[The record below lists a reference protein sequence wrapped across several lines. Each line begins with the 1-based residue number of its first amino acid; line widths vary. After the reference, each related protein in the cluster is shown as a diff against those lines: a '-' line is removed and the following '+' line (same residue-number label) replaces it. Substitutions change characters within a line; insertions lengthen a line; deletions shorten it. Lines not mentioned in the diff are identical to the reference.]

1 MFERLD
7 GIWVRASA
15 LVCTVVLS
23 GCGGGE
29 SSDTG
34 FTGPTGSPTTV
45 AMTEPNTSG
54 GTTGAPTTG
63 APVTTSSGSG
73 ESSGGPLTAGTTEDP
88 SSSSSSST
96 GEPCPL
102 GSEGCPCNIDVCD
115 GELVCEADV
124 CVVYMPACGNGK
136 VDPLEECDDGND
148 VETDDCLTGCIAA
161 KCGDGQVQARVEACD
176 DGNVVDGD
184 GCTAMCALESCGN
197 GKLDGMEECDDGNKV
212 DTDAC
217 LSTCLDA
224 SCGDGAVQAGVETCD
239 DGNQDETDACL
250 NTCKPAS
257 CGDGKVQA
265 GVEECDDGN
274 KVDTDACVGVC
285 KKAVCGDKFVQSMVE
300 ECDDGNQN
308 AGDGCTA
315 MCLNECGNDCW
326 GNAGCKTNGGKCI
339 RFTCTPGNSSK
350 TACDTCFGWKQ
361 VTYDQWMNQGYCA
374 DVTTKYRSIHNNET
388 RCGAAPV
395 CCSTPGACGGGDN
408 AWHFHD
414 GNNNRYVGP
423 CLGCNNDMNCQFWN
437 GTDDG
442 TYTRIT
448 ACERK

>member
-15 LVCTVVLS
+15 LVCTIVLS

-124 CVVYMPACGNGK
+124 CVVYEECDDANQNNLDACTNQCKLAACGDGYKQPGEQCDDGNQSNFDFCTNQCKLAACGDGFK
-136 VDPLEECDDGND
+136 GPGEECDDGNQSNSD
-148 VETDDCLTGCIAA
+148 LCTNQCKLPV
-161 KCGDGQVQARVEACD
+161 CGDGFQQPGE
-176 DGNVVDGD
+176 
-184 GCTAMCALESCGN
+184 
-197 GKLDGMEECDDGNKV
+197 
-212 DTDAC
+212 
-217 LSTCLDA
+217 
-224 SCGDGAVQAGVETCD
+224 QCD
-239 DGNQDETDACL
+239 DGNQVNTDGCTSL
-250 NTCKPAS
+250 CKLPI
-257 CGDGKVQA
+257 CGDGYKQA
-265 GVEECDDGN
+265 GEQCDDGN
-274 KVDTDACVGVC
+274 QVNTDFCTNAC
-285 KKAVCGDKFVQSMVE
+285 KLPVCGDGFKQPGE